1 MDAFEAQ
8 DLDPERRRPSLVRGW
23 EAYRCLV
30 RRAGIRINTRT
41 SLSTTAAHQQT
52 IISPLSR
59 ADTVIFLYQKNI
71 YQRITLVGGRRNT
84 VRSSYAGVIRLEY
97 QDIGCS
103 PSKCHTRITG
113 TPTISSNQIK
123 YTSTDHQD
131 RAMHSPK
138 SSTFAHCRQSWTPPR
153 LSFCA
158 GTLGMIRFS
167 GFISA
172 RKTLSPS
179 SPSCDFRPGQR

>member
-8 DLDPERRRPSLVRGW
+8 DLDPERRRPSLIRGW

-123 YTSTDHQD
+123 SNTRPPTIKIGQCTHQKAPPLPTAGSRGLH
-131 RAMHSPK
+131 RAYH
-138 SSTFAHCRQSWTPPR
+138 FVRGHW
-153 LSFCA
+153 
-158 GTLGMIRFS
+158 G
-167 GFISA
+167 
-172 RKTLSPS
+172 
-179 SPSCDFRPGQR
+179 